1 MSALRNIRML
11 TRYSAWANS
20 LLYLALGE
28 VPEAELTTPRQI
40 VFGNLIRT
48 LNHVYT
54 IDLVWQAHLEGRPHG
69 FTTRTPDVHISFSD
83 LRIAQAALD
92 SWYIRYAEE
101 MSDRLGEEIVDF
113 TFIGGGEGSMTRGD
127 ILLHVVN
134 HTTYHRGHI
143 AAMMY
148 QIPALPP
155 TSDLPVFLRNAALQ
169 TERGPRGPIQA

>member
-1 MSALRNIRML
+1 MSALRNIRLL

-28 VPEAELTTPRQI
+28 LPVVELTNPRQI
-40 VFGNLIRT
+40 LFGNLIRT

-54 IDLVWQAHLEGRPHG
+54 IDLVWQAHLEGRAHG
-69 FTTRTPDVHISFSD
+69 FTTRTPDVTMSFPD
-83 LRIAQAALD
+83 LRVAQAALD
-92 SWYIRYAEE
+92 AWYIRYAEE
-101 MSDRLGEEIVDF
+101 MSDRLGEEVVDF
-113 TFIGGGEGSMTRGD
+113 TFIGGGDGSMTRGD

-148 QIPALPP
+148 QIPASPP
-155 TSDLPVFLRNAALQ
+155 TTDLPVFLRNAALG
-169 TERGPRGPIQA
+169 RGARGAI

>member
-1 MSALRNIRML
+1 ML

-28 VPEAELTTPRQI
+28 IPDTELTAPRQI

-48 LNHVYT
+48 LNHVHT

-69 FTTRTPDVHISFSD
+69 FTTRTPDAVMSFSD
-83 LRIAQAALD
+83 LRQAQAALD
-92 SWYIRYAEE
+92 TWYIRYAEE
-101 MSDRLGEEIVDF
+101 MSDRLGEEIIDF
-113 TFIGGGEGSMTRGD
+113 AFIGGGAGSMTRGD

-148 QIPALPP
+148 QIPVQPP
-155 TSDLPVFLRNAALQ
+155 TTDLPVFLRNAALQ
-169 TERGPRGPIQA
+169 TERGPRGPL

>member
-1 MSALRNIRML
+1 MSALRNIRLL

-20 LLYLALGE
+20 LLYLAIGE
-28 VPEAELTTPRQI
+28 LPEDELTKPRQI

-54 IDLVWQAHLEGRPHG
+54 IDLVFQAHLEGREHG
-69 FTTRTPDVHISFSD
+69 FKTRTPDVCVSFSE
-83 LRIAQAALD
+83 LRMAQATLD

-101 MSDRLGEEIVDF
+101 MSDRLGEEMVDF
-113 TFIGGGEGSMTRGD
+113 TFIGGGDGSMSRGD

-148 QIPALPP
+148 QIPAQPP
-155 TSDLPVFLRNAALQ
+155 TTDLPVFLRNAALQ
-169 TERGPRGPIQA
+169 TERGPRGPL

>member
-1 MSALRNIRML
+1 MSTLRNIRML

-28 VPEAELTTPRQI
+28 LPEAELTIPRQI

-54 IDLVWQAHLEGRPHG
+54 IDLVWQAHLEGRAHG
-69 FTTRTPDVHISFSD
+69 FTTRTPDVHVSFSD
-83 LRIAQAALD
+83 LRIAQATLD
-92 SWYIRYAEE
+92 SWYIRHAEE
-101 MSDRLGEEIVDF
+101 MPDRLGEEIVNF

-143 AAMMY
+143 AALMY
-148 QIPALPP
+148 QIRARPP
-155 TSDLPVFLRNAALQ
+155 TTDLPVFLRNAALQ
-169 TERGPRGPIQA
+169 AERGPRGPI

>member
-20 LLYLALGE
+20 LLYLSLGE
-28 VPEAELTTPRQI
+28 LPEIELTNPRQI

-54 IDLVWQAHLEGRPHG
+54 IDLVWQAHLEGRAHG
-69 FTTRTPDVHISFSD
+69 FTTRTPDVVMSFSD
-83 LRIAQAALD
+83 LRFAQAALD
-92 SWYIRYAEE
+92 TWYIRYAEE

-113 TFIGGGEGSMTRGD
+113 TFIGGGDGSMTRGD

-148 QIPALPP
+148 QIPVRPP
-155 TSDLPVFLRNAALQ
+155 TTDLPVFLRNAALQ
-169 TERGPRGPIQA
+169 TERGPRGPI

>member
-1 MSALRNIRML
+1 MSALRNIRLL

-20 LLYLALGE
+20 LLYLAIGE
-28 VPEAELTTPRQI
+28 LPEDELTKPRQI

-54 IDLVWQAHLEGRPHG
+54 IDLVFQAHLEGREHG
-69 FTTRTPDVHISFSD
+69 FKTRTPDVRVSFSE
-83 LRIAQAALD
+83 LRMAQATLN
-92 SWYIRYAEE
+92 SWYIRYAED
-101 MSDRLGEEIVDF
+101 MSDRLGEEMVDF
-113 TFIGGGEGSMTRGD
+113 TFIGGGDGRMSRGD

-148 QIPALPP
+148 QIPAQPP
-155 TSDLPVFLRNAALQ
+155 TTDLPVFLRNAALQ
-169 TERGPRGPIQA
+169 TERGPRGPL

>member
-11 TRYSAWANS
+11 TRYSSWANS

-28 VPEAELTTPRQI
+28 VPEAELTNPRQI

-54 IDLVWQAHLEGRPHG
+54 IDLVWQAHLEGRAHG
-69 FTTRTPDVHISFSD
+69 FTTRTPDVHTSLSD
-83 LRIAQAALD
+83 LRVAQAALD
-92 SWYIRYAEE
+92 GWYIHYAEE
-101 MSDRLGEEIVDF
+101 MSDRSGEEVVDF
-113 TFIGGGEGSMTRGD
+113 TFIGGGEGSMTRCD

-143 AAMMY
+143 AAMMQ
-148 QIPALPP
+148 QIPAPPP
-155 TSDLPVFLRNAALQ
+155 TTDLPVFLRNAALL
-169 TERGPRGPIQA
+169 THRSPRGPL

>member
-1 MSALRNIRML
+1 MSALRNIRLL
-11 TRYSAWANS
+11 TRYRAWANS

-28 VPEAELTTPRQI
+28 LSEIELTNPRQI

-54 IDLVWQAHLEGRPHG
+54 IDLVWQAHLQDSAHG
-69 FTTRTPDVHISFSD
+69 FTTRTPDVVMSFAD
-83 LRIAQAALD
+83 LRAAQAALD
-92 SWYIRYAEE
+92 GWYIRYAEK
-101 MSDRLGEEIVDF
+101 MSDRLGKELVDF
-113 TFIGGGEGSMTRGD
+113 TFIGGGDGSMTRGD

-155 TSDLPVFLRNAALQ
+155 TTDLPVFLRNAAMQ
-169 TERGPRGPIQA
+169 PERGPRGPI

>member
-1 MSALRNIRML
+1 MSALRNIRLL

-20 LLYLALGE
+20 LLYLAIGE
-28 VPEAELTTPRQI
+28 LPEEELTKPRQI
-40 VFGNLIRT
+40 LFGNLIRT

-54 IDLVWQAHLEGRPHG
+54 IDLVFQAHLEGREHG
-69 FTTRTPDVHISFSD
+69 FKTRMPDVRVPLSE
-83 LRIAQAALD
+83 LQAAQAALD
-92 SWYIRYAEE
+92 GWYIRYAEE

-113 TFIGGGEGSMTRGD
+113 TFIGGGEGSMSRSD

-148 QIPALPP
+148 QVPAKPP
-155 TSDLPVFLRNAALQ
+155 VTDLPVFLRNAALQ
-169 TERGPRGPIQA
+169 TERGPRGPL

>member
-1 MSALRNIRML
+1 MSALRNIRLL

-28 VPEAELTTPRQI
+28 LPEVELINPRQI

-54 IDLVWQAHLEGRPHG
+54 IDLVWQAHLEGRAHG
-69 FTTRTPDVHISFSD
+69 FTTRTPDVTTSFSD
-83 LRIAQAALD
+83 LRMAQAALD
-92 SWYIRYAEE
+92 AWYIRYAEE
-101 MSDRLGEEIVDF
+101 MSDRLGEEVVDF
-113 TFIGGGEGSMTRGD
+113 TFIGGGDGSMTRGD

-148 QIPALPP
+148 QIPVRPP
-155 TSDLPVFLRNAALQ
+155 TTDLPVFLRNAALQ
-169 TERGPRGPIQA
+169 TERGPRGPI

>member
-1 MSALRNIRML
+1 MSALRNIRLL

-20 LLYLALGE
+20 LLYLAIGE
-28 VPEAELTTPRQI
+28 LPEDELTKPRQI

-54 IDLVWQAHLEGRPHG
+54 IDLVFQAHLEGREHG
-69 FTTRTPDVHISFSD
+69 FKSRTPDVRVSFSE
-83 LRIAQAALD
+83 LRMAQATLD

-101 MSDRLGEEIVDF
+101 MSDRLGEEMVDF
-113 TFIGGGEGSMTRGD
+113 TFIGGGDGSMSRGD

-148 QIPALPP
+148 QIPAQPP
-155 TSDLPVFLRNAALQ
+155 TTDLPVFLRNAALQ
-169 TERGPRGPIQA
+169 TERGPRGPL

>member
-1 MSALRNIRML
+1 MSALRNIRLL

-20 LLYLALGE
+20 LLYLTIGE
-28 VPEAELTTPRQI
+28 LPEDELTKPRQI

-54 IDLVWQAHLEGRPHG
+54 IDLVFQAHLEGREHG
-69 FTTRTPDVHISFSD
+69 FKTRTPDVCVSFSE
-83 LRIAQAALD
+83 LRMAQATLD

-101 MSDRLGEEIVDF
+101 MSDRLGEEMVNF
-113 TFIGGGEGSMTRGD
+113 TFIGGGEGSMSRGD

-148 QIPALPP
+148 QIPARPP
-155 TSDLPVFLRNAALQ
+155 TTDLPVFLRNAALQ
-169 TERGPRGPIQA
+169 TERGPRGPL

>member
-1 MSALRNIRML
+1 MSALRNIRLL

-20 LLYLALGE
+20 LLYLAIGE
-28 VPEAELTTPRQI
+28 LPEDELTKPRQI

-54 IDLVWQAHLEGRPHG
+54 IDLVFQAHLEGREHG
-69 FTTRTPDVHISFSD
+69 FKTRTPDVRVSFSE
-83 LRIAQAALD
+83 LRMAQATLD
-92 SWYIRYAEE
+92 GWYIRYAEE
-101 MSDRLGEEIVDF
+101 MSDRLGEEMVDF
-113 TFIGGGEGSMTRGD
+113 TFIGGGDGSMSRGD

-148 QIPALPP
+148 QIPAQPP
-155 TSDLPVFLRNAALQ
+155 TTDLPVFLRNAALQ
-169 TERGPRGPIQA
+169 TERGPRGPL

>member
-1 MSALRNIRML
+1 MSALRNIRLL

-20 LLYLALGE
+20 LLYLAIGE
-28 VPEAELTTPRQI
+28 LPEDELTKPRQI

-54 IDLVWQAHLEGRPHG
+54 IDLVFQAHLEGREHG
-69 FTTRTPDVHISFSD
+69 FKTRTPDVCVSFSE
-83 LRIAQAALD
+83 LRMAQATLD

-101 MSDRLGEEIVDF
+101 MSDRLGEEMVNF
-113 TFIGGGEGSMTRGD
+113 TFIGGGEGSMSRGD
-127 ILLHVVN
+127 IMLHVVN

-148 QIPALPP
+148 QIPARPP
-155 TSDLPVFLRNAALQ
+155 TTDLPVFLRNAALQ
-169 TERGPRGPIQA
+169 TERGPRGPL

>member
-1 MSALRNIRML
+1 MSALRNIRLL

-20 LLYLALGE
+20 LLYLAIGE
-28 VPEAELTTPRQI
+28 LPEDELTKPRQI

-54 IDLVWQAHLEGRPHG
+54 IDLVFQAHLEGREHG
-69 FTTRTPDVHISFSD
+69 FKTRTPDVRVSFSE
-83 LRIAQAALD
+83 LRMAQATLD

-101 MSDRLGEEIVDF
+101 MSDRLGEEMVDF
-113 TFIGGGEGSMTRGD
+113 TFIGGGGGSMSRGD

-148 QIPALPP
+148 QIPAQPP
-155 TSDLPVFLRNAALQ
+155 TTDLPVFLRNAALQ
-169 TERGPRGPIQA
+169 TERGPRGPL